1 MTTATVTVASHG
13 VSSNCGSWS
22 GLQWQAS
29 GCAVNT
35 FGTDAV
41 TFTSAIPL
49 GSRITGISGSV
60 DAYTSGVA
68 STQPGYMSIEGSNGL
83 SSAGTLRASAVITDT
98 SVNYPFSV
106 TGLDIAVDAATFTG
120 ALTVTFLNKENVYA
134 SNHNLTVSD
143 MTITYDLASA
153 SNNLFFGSTF

>member
-1 MTTATVTVASHG
+1 MATATVTVASNG

-35 FGTDAV
+35 FGQDAV
-41 TFTSAIPL
+41 TFTSAIPV
-49 GSRITGISGSV
+49 GSTITGISGSV
-60 DAYTSGVA
+60 DAHTSGVA
-68 STQPGYMSIEGSNGL
+68 STQPGYMSVTATNGI

-98 SVNYPFSV
+98 STNYPFNV
-106 TGLDIAVDAATFTG
+106 TGLSIVVDASTFNS
-120 ALTVTFLNKENVYA
+120 ALTVVFLNKENVYT
-134 SNHNLTVSD
+134 SNHNLGVAD
-143 MTITYDLASA
+143 MTITYDPPAS